1 MINQWTELLN
11 MCSLGCLL
19 TNFAHQQQK
28 KVTVGQ
34 IKFYDGPGAG
44 LGAELRCRTWCQ
56 TKNYEI
62 LKFGNL
68 TVFKVFSDMDGVNV
82 KFG

>member
-11 MCSLGCLL
+11 VCSLGCLL

-44 LGAELRCRTWCQ
+44 LGTKLRCRTWC
-56 TKNYEI
+56 
-62 LKFGNL
+62 
-68 TVFKVFSDMDGVNV
+68 
-82 KFG
+82 